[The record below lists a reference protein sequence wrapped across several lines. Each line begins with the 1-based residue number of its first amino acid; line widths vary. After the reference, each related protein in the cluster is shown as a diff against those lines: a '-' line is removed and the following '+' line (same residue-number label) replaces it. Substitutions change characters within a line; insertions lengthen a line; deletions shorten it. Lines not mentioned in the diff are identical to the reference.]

1 MNLSI
6 WRQSLPKAERVAQQV
21 GVEVTKELSKVIEEK
36 AQQWISENKLIHAG
50 AAMKLAKELKDRLE
64 K

>member
-6 WRQSLPKAERVAQQV
+6 WRQSLPKAEQVAQQV